1 MSIKLPDDP
10 VLKALLH
17 KVEGQIEDLTIE
29 IAKGAC
35 KDFADYKKKCGII
48 QGLEDVLG
56 WLEVIARD
64 YHLEDDGGY

>member
-35 KDFADYKKKCGII
+35 KDFADYKKKCGVI
-48 QGLEDVLG
+48 QGLEDALG